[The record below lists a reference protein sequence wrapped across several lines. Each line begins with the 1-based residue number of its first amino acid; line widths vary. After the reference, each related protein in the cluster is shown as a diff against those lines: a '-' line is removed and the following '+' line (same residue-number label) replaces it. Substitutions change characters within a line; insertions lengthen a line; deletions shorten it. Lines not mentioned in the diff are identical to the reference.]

1 MIISADHKEKTFENA
16 IVQGFVRQGWQHS
29 ANDAGFD
36 PKTGLFT
43 ADLLAWM
50 ETAYKDEF
58 DKFKQSNSKWQEMFL
73 TRIEQ
78 CLIQKG
84 TLRTLQDEIGIAGMP
99 FFKLSEKEPE
109 NLENRAVVKRYGCN
123 ILRVMQQVHFRVETN
138 ESIDLVF
145 FINGIPVATAE
156 VKTNFTQDINDAV
169 EEYRKK
175 RHPRLR
181 KTGAFCALLKPG
193 RGAIVH
199 FAISETDIQMTTKLE
214 GDTTRFLPFNMGN
227 NGHAGNPSATEDNPY
242 PVSYFWDV
250 VGIPR
255 TWLRLFHSF
264 VFTETHRYLSKSGK
278 WKTENNLIFPRYHQ
292 LRAVTK
298 IVDDAVKHGVGR
310 NYLIEHSPGSGKT
323 KTITWTA
330 FRLTEIRDPNGK
342 AVFDTILIITDRTN
356 LNDQIMGAVNGF
368 NRTPGLVQG
377 IDRKGGLSKTESLQ
391 QALEKGVRIIVVTI
405 QTFPFAMEQII
416 LNERLRGRSFAV
428 IIDEAHN
435 SQSSTS
441 SSKLNAALG
450 LAGEQITN
458 KSLEDFIE
466 TIQKSHK
473 RPANVSFLGFTAT
486 PRHQTMMLFGR
497 NQDGSPVNL
506 VCHGEEKVVSF
517 DLYSMRQAI
526 EEGFILDVLKGYT
539 PYSTA
544 WKLEHSKPDNPLVNE
559 KDAKRTIAK
568 WKSLHPT
575 NVSQK
580 TDFIIN
586 HFVRNVAG
594 LLNGQAKAMIVTSS
608 RGAVVRYKHAFD
620 QYIKDH
626 PGLNKVPSLRIGVPI
641 AAFSGD
647 VQGADII
654 HEADQE
660 QGFAFIDPE
669 AIYNEETLNPQ
680 IRGALE
686 AAFDKDD
693 YRLMLVANKFQTGF
707 DQPKLCAMYIDK
719 PLGSDIEIVQTYSRL
734 NRIYRGKEAIFIVDF
749 VNNPEDVKKAF
760 QKYDAGAVINEIQDS
775 NVVFSMMDNILSANV
790 FTVAEV
796 TQFKNVYYYDKL
808 RSLIEDRQ
816 GKDDHAVLNRI
827 FEPLATKFNVQLREC
842 YEGCSQLT
850 AQLTKDEET
859 GNEARIAATRGAL
872 ELRTTELNL
881 LVGFRASL
889 NKAVSTYNYVAQLV
903 DFNNADLE
911 VFMAF
916 CNLLSKYLRHAPKE
930 EIDISGVLL
939 TNYTI
944 RKLPGDLVDAEA
956 ESEDIALKPIR
967 DKSNDPRPEMPE
979 HIKTILEKISN
990 FAGEI
995 ICSED
1000 AVRYCCSIT
1009 EKMQENDQVM
1019 VQVLNN
1025 DSESARKGLLEP
1037 AVHGAVIDLF
1047 EQYKKLTQA
1056 VMLDSQKKDE
1066 LVDIVLSLLK
1076 SKTTEKQLRGE

>member
-1 MIISADHKEKTFENA
+1 MISNADHKEKAFENA

-29 ANDAGFD
+29 SNDSGFD
-36 PKTGLFT
+36 PKTGLY
-43 ADLLAWM
+43 APDLFAWM
-50 ETAYKDEF
+50 DAAYRDEF
-58 DKFKQSNSKWQEMFL
+58 EQFKQTNAKWQETFL
-73 TRIEQ
+73 SRIEQ

-84 TLRTLQDEIGIAGMP
+84 TLRTLQDAVGITGMP

-109 NLENRAVVKRYGCN
+109 NLENHAVVERYGHN
-123 ILRVMQQVHFRVETN
+123 ILRVMQQVHFRVETT

-169 EEYRKK
+169 EEYRRN
-175 RHPRLR
+175 RHPKLH
-181 KTGAFCALLKPG
+181 KTSSYSALLKPG

-214 GDTTRFLPFNMGN
+214 GETTRFLPFNMGN
-227 NGHAGNPSATEDNPY
+227 DGHAGNPSATVDNPY
-242 PVSYFWDV
+242 PVSYFWEV
-250 VGIPR
+250 VGRPK

-264 VFTETHRYLSKSGK
+264 VFTEAHRVQTQFGN
-278 WKTENNLIFPRYHQ
+278 WKTDNRLIFPRYHQ

-298 IVDDAVKHGVGR
+298 IVDDAIEYGVGR

-330 FRLTEIRDPNGK
+330 FRLTEIREPNGK

-356 LNDQIMGAVNGF
+356 LNDQLLAAVNGF
-368 NRTPGLVQG
+368 SRTPGLVQG
-377 IDRKGGLSKTESLQ
+377 IDRKAGTSKTASLQ
-391 QALEKGVRIIVVTI
+391 KALEKGVRIVVVTI

-416 LNERLRGRSFAV
+416 LNEKLRDRSFAV

-450 LAGEQITN
+450 LAGKQTTN
-458 KSLEDFIE
+458 QSLEDFIE

-497 NQDGSPVNL
+497 TEDGSPVNL
-506 VCHGEEKVVSF
+506 TCPGEEKVVSF

-526 EEGFILDVLKGYT
+526 EEGFIIDVLKGYT
-539 PYSTA
+539 PYEEA
-544 WKLEHSKPDNPLVNE
+544 WKLEHSNPKNPLVNE
-559 KDAKRTIAK
+559 RDAKRSIAK
-568 WKSLHPT
+568 WKNLHPT

-608 RGAVVRYKHAFD
+608 RAAVVRYKMAFD
-620 QYIKDH
+620 KYFETH
-626 PGLNKVPSLRIGVPI
+626 PDLNKVPALRLGVPI

-647 VQGADII
+647 VQGADVI
-654 HEADQE
+654 HEADRE
-660 QGFAFIDPE
+660 QGFTLIDPE
-669 AIYNEETLNPQ
+669 AVFNEENLNPE

-686 AAFDKDD
+686 EAFDKEE
-693 YRLMLVANKFQTGF
+693 YRLMIVANKFQTGF

-719 PLGSDIEIVQTYSRL
+719 ALGSEIEIVQTYSRL
-734 NRIYRGKEAIFIVDF
+734 NRIYPAKDAVFIVDF
-749 VNNPEDVKKAF
+749 VNQPKDVQKAF
-760 QKYDAGAVINEIQDS
+760 KKYDAGATVNEIQNSDVIFS
-775 NVVFSMMDNILSANV
+775 LRESVLAASVFSEAD
-790 FTVAEV
+790 V
-796 TQFKNVYYYDKL
+796 TDFKASYYYSKL
-808 RSLIEDRQ
+808 RTLVENKKS
-816 GKDDHAVLNRI
+816 KDDHAVLNRI
-827 FEPLATKFNVQLREC
+827 FEPLATSFNLQLREC
-842 YEGCSQLT
+842 YEGWSLLT
-850 AQLTKDEET
+850 AQLEKDEES
-859 GNEARIAATRGAL
+859 GNEARIAATREAL
-872 ELRTTELNL
+872 EEQTTDLNL
-881 LVGFRASL
+881 LENFRKTL
-889 NKAVSTYNYVAQLV
+889 NKTVSTYNYLAQMV
-903 DFNNADLE
+903 DYNNPDLE
-911 VFMAF
+911 VFVAF
-916 CNLLSKYLRHAPKE
+916 CSLLSKYLKHAPKE
-930 EIDISGVLL
+930 EIDLSGVLL

-944 RKLPGDLVDAEA
+944 RQLPKDTPEEA
-956 ESEDIALKPIR
+956 EKDATPLKPIR
-967 DKSNDPRPEMPE
+967 DTTHDPHPEMPE
-979 HIKTILEKISN
+979 HLKTILEKISN
-990 FAGEI
+990 FAGDI
-995 ICSED
+995 IGSED

-1047 EQYKKLTQA
+1047 DQYKKLTQA
-1056 VMLDSQKKDE
+1056 VMLDNHKKDE

-1076 SKTTEKQLRGE
+1076 TKTTETQLRGA

>member
-1 MIISADHKEKTFENA
+1 MISSADQKEKAFENA
-16 IVQGFVRQGWQHS
+16 IVQGFVSQGWQHS
-29 ANDAGFD
+29 SNDNGFD
-36 PKTGLFT
+36 PKTGLYA
-43 ADLLAWM
+43 ADLFTWM
-50 ETAYKDEF
+50 ESAYCDELEA
-58 DKFKQSNSKWQEMFL
+58 FKQANPKWKETFL

-84 TLRTLQDEIGIAGMP
+84 TLRTLQDAIGIAGMP

-109 NLENRAVVKRYGCN
+109 NLENRAVVERYGRN
-123 ILRVMQQVHFRVETN
+123 ILRVMQQVHFRVETA

-181 KTGAFCALLKPG
+181 KTGAYSALLKPG

-214 GDTTRFLPFNMGN
+214 GDTTRFLPFNIGSD
-227 NGHAGNPSATEDNPY
+227 GHAGNPSATEDHPY
-242 PVSYFWDV
+242 PVSYFWEV
-250 VGIPR
+250 VGRPK

-264 VFTETHRYLSKSGK
+264 VFNESRRIKTEFGNS
-278 WKTENNLIFPRYHQ
+278 KTENVLIFPRYHQ

-298 IVDDAVKHGVGR
+298 IVDDAVTHGVGQ

-330 FRLTEIRDPNGK
+330 FRLTEIRELNGK
-342 AVFDTILIITDRTN
+342 AIFDTILIITDRTN
-356 LNDQIMGAVNGF
+356 LNDQLLAAVNGF

-377 IDRKGGLSKTESLQ
+377 IERRDGSSKTASLQ
-391 QALEKGVRIIVVTI
+391 KALEKGVRIVVVTI

-416 LNERLRGRSFAV
+416 LNEKLRDRSFAV

-450 LAGEQITN
+450 LAGKQTTN
-458 KSLEDFIE
+458 QSLEDFIE
-466 TIQKSHK
+466 SIQQSHK
-473 RPANVSFLGFTAT
+473 RPTNVSFLGFTAT

-497 NQDGSPVNL
+497 NEDGSSINL
-506 VCHGEEKVVSF
+506 ANPDNGKVVSF

-526 EEGFILDVLKGYT
+526 EEGFIIDVLKGYT
-539 PYSTA
+539 PYHTA
-544 WKLEHSKPDNPLVNE
+544 WQLEHSSTNDPLVNE
-559 KDAKRTIAK
+559 KEAKRTLTK
-568 WKSLHPT
+568 WKNLHPT
-575 NVSQK
+575 NVTQK

-608 RGAVVRYKHAFD
+608 RASVVRYKMAFD
-620 QYIKDH
+620 KYIDTH
-626 PGLNKVPSLRIGVPI
+626 PELNKVAALRLGVPI

-647 VQGADII
+647 VQGIDAI
-654 HEADQE
+654 HEADRA
-660 QGFAFIDPE
+660 QGFTLIDPD
-669 AIYNEETLNPQ
+669 AVFNEETLNPE

-686 AAFDKDD
+686 EAFDKED
-693 YRLMLVANKFQTGF
+693 YRLMIVANKFQTGF

-719 PLGSDIEIVQTYSRL
+719 ALGSEIEIVQTYSRL
-734 NRIYRGKEAIFIVDF
+734 NRIYRGKDSVFIVDF
-749 VNNPEDVKKAF
+749 VNEPKNVLKAF
-760 QKYDAGAVINEIQDS
+760 QKYDAGASVNEIQDS
-775 NVVFSMMDNILSANV
+775 SIVFSLRDSVLEANV
-790 FTVAEV
+790 FSEADVAD
-796 TQFKNVYYYDKL
+796 FKNSYYYDKL
-808 RSLIEDRQ
+808 RSLADNKTS
-816 GKDDHAVLNRI
+816 KDDHAVLNRL
-827 FEPLATKFNVQLREC
+827 FEPLATGFNRQLRQC
-842 YEGCSQLT
+842 YEECSNLT
-850 AQLTKDEET
+850 AQLEKDERS
-859 GNEARIAATRGAL
+859 GNEARIAATRSAL
-872 ELRTTELNL
+872 EVLTTDLNVL
-881 LVGFRASL
+881 ESFRKTL
-889 NKAVSTYNYVAQLV
+889 NKTVSTYNYLAQLV
-903 DFNNADLE
+903 DFKNPDLE
-911 VFMAF
+911 VFVAF
-916 CNLLSKYLRHAPKE
+916 CSLLSKYLKRAPKE
-930 EIDISGVLL
+930 EIDLSGVLL

-944 RKLPGDLVDAEA
+944 RPILDEA
-956 ESEDIALKPIR
+956 SREEKSEASLLKPI
-967 DKSNDPRPEMPE
+967 SNTMNAPGSEMPE
-979 HIKTILEKISN
+979 HLKAILEKISN
-990 FAGEI
+990 FAGDI
-995 ICSED
+995 IGGED
-1000 AVRYCCSIT
+1000 AIRYCFSIT
-1009 EKMQENDQVM
+1009 EKMQKNDQVM

-1047 EQYKKLTQA
+1047 DQYKKLTQA
-1056 VMLDSQKKDE
+1056 VMLDNQKKDE